1 MRFLA
6 VVPVLCCTVALILSF
21 LCLFAGHKK
30 GFMED
35 YSLITL
41 NTSAIGQNIVQDAA
55 NSNSNSITSSII
67 NLIPDSITDSIT
79 NEINER
85 IDEFRDRI
93 GVEDW
98 YSAHL
103 LNYCEGQ
110 YTPTEVANATIKQ
123 SDIKKNVT
131 ECSKEKAM
139 YKFDPTQILQSAL
152 NKSGVGITL
161 KDLKWPDDIQT
172 GIDTLNA
179 VMAAMFVLYV
189 ISICLI
195 FVTLVTSVVGILTS
209 GRLSACLNVGL
220 TILAFLAIGL
230 ASALV
235 TAVMVKGT
243 DIINDKGKPIGL
255 RSSYSGKFMAMT
267 WAATGVMLVALLAW
281 FVAVCFG
288 SRDRRARQPRKSVI

>member
-6 VVPVLCCTVALILSF
+6 VVPVLCCTVALVLSF

-35 YSLITL
+35 YTLITL
-41 NTSAIGQNIVQDAA
+41 NTSAVGQNLVQDAA
-55 NSNSNSITSSII
+55 SSNSFSSTII
-67 NLIPDSITDSIT
+67 NLHPHSIT
-79 NEINER
+79 NSVTNDINEK
-85 IDEFRDRI
+85 IDEVRERI

-98 YSAHL
+98 YSAHM
-103 LNYCEGQ
+103 LNYCQGQ
-110 YTPTEVANATIKQ
+110 YTPTEVANATVKQ
-123 SDIKKNVT
+123 DDIKRNVT

-139 YKFDPTQILQSAL
+139 YKFDPTKIIQQAL

-161 KDLKWPDDIQT
+161 QDLKWPDDIQK

-189 ISICLI
+189 IAICLEFI
-195 FVTLVTSVVGILTS
+195 ALVTSVVGILTS
-209 GRLSACLNVGL
+209 GRLSACLNIGL
-220 TILAFLAIGL
+220 IALAFLAIGL

-243 DIINDKGKPIGL
+243 DIINKHGRPIGL
-255 RSSYSGKFMAMT
+255 NSSYGSKFLAIT

-281 FVAVCFG
+281 FAACCLG
-288 SRDRRARQPRKSVI
+288 RRSERRSRQPTKSAI